1 MNIIVGGGRV
11 GRRIAEMLEDCII
24 VERDERVCRELRDE
38 GFNVIHGDATEKS
51 LWERIPVKDSVI
63 ILATNDDITNLEI
76 ARAVRD
82 LEPREIVARIESEK
96 YQHEYHRMGI
106 RGVTCG
112 KSIASDLIHELIES
126 RRRYFEIAVTEK
138 NFAGVRLSDL
148 NVGDDCTIILIYREG
163 KIFRPHPDFILEK
176 GDVIGIICGREIKK
190 TKNPFD
196 EILLIVRHPENY
208 QTVFREANAVSRI
221 VDADLLILH
230 KHDGKILCS
239 FHADRIE
246 EMELDEAIDILNAL
260 EDKVDLV
267 MTDPPMAK
275 VEFDPK
281 IFRRFP
287 ILFARGKTYYG
298 EILAIVNTSN
308 PEVVLNYA
316 TSFANYFGRCRIM
329 FLDSN
334 QLKTSSSIVES
345 PTVEISVTRFN
356 PLVEVV
362 REVKKGYD
370 LIIFS
375 ISNDVGNIDQE
386 FLWKFI
392 LETESSVLVVK

>member
-1 MNIIVGGGRV
+1 MHIIVGGGRV
-11 GRRIAEMLEDCII
+11 GRRIAEMVDDYIIIEKNSEVCKELE
-24 VERDERVCRELRDE
+24 EN
-38 GFNVIHGDATEKS
+38 GFNVIQGDATDVS
-51 LWERIPVKDSVI
+51 LWEGLPVENSVV
-63 ILATNDDITNLEI
+63 ILATNDDTVNLKI
-76 ARAVRD
+76 AKVLRD
-82 LEPREIVARIESEK
+82 FNPSQVVARIESER
-96 YQHEYHRMGI
+96 YHQQYLNLGV

-112 KSIASDLIHELIES
+112 KSIASDLIRELIES
-126 RRRYFEIAVTEK
+126 KRRYFEIVVNEK

-148 NVGDDCTIILIYREG
+148 NVGDDCTIILVYREG
-163 KIFRPHPDFILEK
+163 KIFRPHPDFVLQK
-176 GDVIGIICGREIKK
+176 GDVIGIICGKEVKK

-208 QTVFREANAVSRI
+208 DSVYREANALSRI

-239 FHADRIE
+239 FHTDSIE
-246 EMELDEAIDILNAL
+246 EMELDEAIDILTSL
-260 EDKVDLV
+260 EDKIDLV
-267 MTDPPMAK
+267 ITDPPRAK
-275 VEFDPK
+275 IEFNSD
-281 IFRRFP
+281 IFRKFP
-287 ILFARGKTYYG
+287 ILFARGRVYYG
-298 EILAIVNTSN
+298 EILTIVNTLN
-308 PEVVLNYA
+308 PEEILNYA
-316 TSFANYFGRCRIM
+316 TSFANYFGRCKIA

-334 QLKTSSSIVES
+334 QLKTSSFVVES
-345 PTVEISVTRFN
+345 PTVETFVARYN

-362 REVKKGYD
+362 KEVKKGYD

>member
-1 MNIIVGGGRV
+1 MNIVVGGGRV
-11 GRRIAEMLEDCII
+11 GRRIAEMLEDSII
-24 VERDERVCRELRDE
+24 VERDEEVCRELENE
-38 GFNVIHGDATEKS
+38 GFQVIHGDATEKS
-51 LWERIPVKDSVI
+51 LWEKVPVKDSVI
-63 ILATNDDITNLEI
+63 VLATNDDVTNLRI
-76 ARAVRD
+76 ARAVKD
-82 LEPREIVARIESEK
+82 LEPKEIVARIESEK

-126 RRRYFEIAVTEK
+126 RRRYFEIAVTER

-148 NVGDDCTIILIYREG
+148 NVGDDCTVILIYREG
-163 KIFRPHPDFILEK
+163 KIFRPHPDFILET
-176 GDVIGIICGREIKK
+176 GDIIGIICGREIKR

-208 QTVFREANAVSRI
+208 EMVFSEASAVSRI

-230 KHDGKILCS
+230 KHGGKILCS
-239 FHADRIE
+239 FHVDRIE
-246 EMELDEAIDILNAL
+246 EMELDEAIDILNTL

-267 MTDPPMAK
+267 ITDPPKAK

-287 ILFARGKTYYG
+287 ILFARGKTYYS

-329 FLDSN
+329 FLDSD
-334 QLKTSSSIVES
+334 QLKTSSSVVES
-345 PTVEISVTRFN
+345 PTVEIAVTRFN

-362 REVKKGYD
+362 REVKKEYD

-392 LETESSVLVVK
+392 LETESSVLVVR